1 MWVLEMELGLEL
13 ELEFESGC
21 CLELEFESGCWL
33 EGGCGWVWAMVLEF

>member
-33 EGGCGWVWAMVLEF
+33 EGGCGLVWATVLEF